1 MPDEPSGR
9 LDLLRRNRPF
19 GLLFSATAASSVG
32 TYLAALALS
41 VDIFDETGS
50 GRWLSFLLIADF
62 LPVIV
67 IGLTLGPLVDRLS
80 RRRLMVV
87 ADLVRAATFAALPF
101 VDGPGWIVALAAVNG
116 VATGFF
122 RPAVWAGLP
131 NLVAEPDRERA
142 TSLLS
147 TVEHAAWMIG
157 PVAAGVILSA
167 SGPAL
172 AYWVNAVTFLG
183 SALLVAR
190 IPARLLQSSESLSRG
205 HWRDVR
211 DGLGLVLHSRPL
223 LTVLLTW
230 GTAAVATAGVN
241 VAEVVFAK
249 EELGAGNVGLGV
261 LVAAT
266 GVGLLVGS
274 FFASTALGSL
284 GMTRAY
290 GGSLALMGI
299 GFGLASQ
306 APGIALAAVLA
317 GIATVGNG
325 CAIVCNQVLVQRGAP
340 DDMRGRTLAVLMSLY
355 YAALGI
361 GMAVSGF
368 LTDEIG
374 ARTVW
379 ALAGAVY
386 LVAALIALVM
396 TRRIREDVLA
406 QFPELIPADGVTR
419 MERLLGEIDA
429 THRGGACASSS
440 RPSRTSL
447 GGGRGAG
454 DPGERSAGLDG
465 GCPRRRDRRRRSP
478 RACARDLARRERG
491 SGGTRGGAAA
501 LSAYRGSASS
511 SA

>member
-1 MPDEPSGR
+1 VPDEPSGR
-9 LDLLRRNRPF
+9 LELLRRNRPF
-19 GLLFSATAASSVG
+19 GLLFTATAGSAVG

-50 GRWLSFLLIADF
+50 GRWLSILLIADF

-80 RRRLMVV
+80 RRRLMVT

-101 VDGPGWIVALAAVNG
+101 VDRPSWIVALAAVNG

-131 NLVAEPDRERA
+131 NLVPEADREQA

-157 PVAAGVILSA
+157 PVAAGAILTV
-167 SGPAL
+167 SGPGL
-172 AYWVNAVTFLG
+172 AYWVNAVTFLC

-190 IPARLLQSSESLSRG
+190 IPAGLLQSTESLSRG

-211 DGLGLVLHSRPL
+211 DGLGLVVHSRPL

-230 GTAAVATAGVN
+230 GTAAVATAGIN

-261 LVAAT
+261 LVAST
-266 GVGLLVGS
+266 GVGLLIGS
-274 FFASTALGSL
+274 FFAGSVLGTL

-306 APGIALAAVLA
+306 APGIALAVVFAAV
-317 GIATVGNG
+317 ATIGNG

-340 DDMRGRTLAVLMSLY
+340 DEMRGRSLAVLMSLY
-355 YAALGI
+355 YAAMGL

-368 LTDEIG
+368 LTDEVG

-386 LVAALIALVM
+386 LVASLIAFVM
-396 TRRIREDVLA
+396 TRRIREEA
-406 QFPELIPADGVTR
+406 QAQHPELFPLDGVER

-429 THRGGACASSS
+429 TRQEEQA
-440 RPSRTSL
+440 RQ
-447 GGGRGAG
+447 
-454 DPGERSAGLDG
+454 
-465 GCPRRRDRRRRSP
+465 PRALPYVRRRR
-478 RACARDLARRERG
+478 AG
-491 SGGTRGGAAA
+491 SG
-501 LSAYRGSASS
+501 
-511 SA
+511 